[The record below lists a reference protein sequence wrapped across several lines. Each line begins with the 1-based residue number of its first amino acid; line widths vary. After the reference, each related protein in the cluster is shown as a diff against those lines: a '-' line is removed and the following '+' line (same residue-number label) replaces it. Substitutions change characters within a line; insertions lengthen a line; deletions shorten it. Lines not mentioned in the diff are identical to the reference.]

1 MAADTAV
8 FHGLDPR
15 RLSAEDFETAS
26 IRSAAPS
33 YVSEA
38 PSYHT
43 LPPNETVP
51 AYTPAA
57 TTTSS
62 TRTSNPTRQFSSML
76 PPASESRSSFAHG
89 TGLPPIPRRADLSS
103 TPSLSQFNIAPWS
116 SIGSGNPQARHYQSV
131 ANRRVAA
138 AASASAA
145 AAGPSSSAVEGALR
159 AALSRINAA
168 NAAAN
173 LSEEDAVRP
182 LEDPYLVGEEAAA
195 RARSE
200 RLARKYGE
208 DILIHEDRHWDI
220 WLGML
225 THHHI
230 LSAFFDTRHLLFA
243 LVIGIF
249 DRVPPIVYRV
259 QPSELSPHPLFRL
272 ETQMRNA
279 EERERN
285 WNAFRASIE
294 NGNNR
299 RRFTRRFGR

>member
-57 TTTSS
+57 TTGQSA
-62 TRTSNPTRQFSSML
+62 RTSNSTRQFSSML
-76 PPASESRSSFAHG
+76 PPPSESRSSFARG
-89 TGLPPIPRRADLSS
+89 TGLPPIPRRAELSS
-103 TPSLSQFNIAPWS
+103 TPSLSQFSIAPWS
-116 SIGSGNPQARHYQSV
+116 SIGGNNPQARHYQSV

-138 AASASAA
+138 SAA
-145 AAGPSSSAVEGALR
+145 AAAASSGGPSSSSTSSVEGALR
-159 AALSRINAA
+159 AALSRINASA

-173 LSEEDAVRP
+173 LISEEDAGLVRP

-200 RLARKYGE
+200 RLA
-208 DILIHEDRHWDI
+208 
-220 WLGML
+220 
-225 THHHI
+225 
-230 LSAFFDTRHLLFA
+230 
-243 LVIGIF
+243 
-249 DRVPPIVYRV
+249 P
-259 QPSELSPHPLFRL
+259 
-272 ETQMRNA
+272 QMRNA

-299 RRFTRRFGR
+299 RGRFTRRFGR

>member
-8 FHGLDPR
+8 FHGLEPQ

-57 TTTSS
+57 TTGQSA
-62 TRTSNPTRQFSSML
+62 RTSNSTRQFSSML
-76 PPASESRSSFAHG
+76 PPPSESRSSFAHG
-89 TGLPPIPRRADLSS
+89 TGLPPIPRRAELSS

-116 SIGSGNPQARHYQSV
+116 SIGGNNPQARHYQSV

-138 AASASAA
+138 SAA
-145 AAGPSSSAVEGALR
+145 AAAATGGPSSSSTSSVEGALR
-159 AALSRINAA
+159 AALSRINASA

-173 LSEEDAVRP
+173 FISEEDAGLVRP

-220 WLGML
+220 WL
-225 THHHI
+225 
-230 LSAFFDTRHLLFA
+230 A
-243 LVIGIF
+243 
-249 DRVPPIVYRV
+249 
-259 QPSELSPHPLFRL
+259 
-272 ETQMRNA
+272 QMRNA

-285 WNAFRASIE
+285 WNTFRASIE

-299 RRFTRRFGR
+299 RGRFTRRFGR